1 MKTLWLL
8 LLFCGTTA
16 RAQVVD
22 VKPQAHKVKGGNA
35 EGYSSVVEGKAEAI
49 EPAWSK
55 FVKGLGKTKVFSD
68 LSTIT
73 DPILNGNEYKGM
85 TLFTDFVTK
94 NNVTRVWLGWK
105 PVDWLESQREAV
117 DKELSK
123 QVYQFTLKFYQD
135 QVLAQID
142 ESEQAVRA
150 VERAQQKSVNEGG
163 DLQMRLEE
171 TSRERVQL
179 ERALET
185 NKFNNTI
192 LLQKLENNKKSL
204 DSLSVA
210 LDKVKKAVELQRQKL
225 REIH

>member
-1 MKTLWLL
+1 MKTLCIL
-8 LLFCGTTA
+8 LLFCGTA
-16 RAQVVD
+16 AHAQVVD
-22 VKPQAHKVKGGNA
+22 VKPQSHKVKGGNA
-35 EGYSSVVEGKAEAI
+35 EGYSSVVEGKAETI
-49 EPAWSK
+49 ESAWSK
-55 FVKGLGKTKVFSD
+55 FVKGMGKTKVFSD

-85 TLFTDFVTK
+85 TLFTDFVTR

-105 PVDWLESQREAV
+105 PADWLENQREAV

-150 VERAQQKSVNEGG
+150 VERAQQKTVNEGS
-163 DLQMRLEE
+163 DLQMRLDEN
-171 TSRERVQL
+171 SRERVQL

>member
-1 MKTLWLL
+1 ML
-8 LLFCGTTA
+8 LLFCGIA
-16 RAQVVD
+16 AQAQVVD
-22 VKPQAHKVKGGNA
+22 VKPQSHKVKGGNA

-49 EPAWSK
+49 ESAWSK
-55 FVKGLGKTKVFSD
+55 FVKGMGKTKVFSD

-85 TLFTDFVTK
+85 TLFTDFVTR

-105 PVDWLESQREAV
+105 PSDWLESQREAV

-150 VERAQQKSVNEGG
+150 VERAQQKAVNEGS
-163 DLQMRLEE
+163 DLQMRLDEN
-171 TSRERVQL
+171 SRERVQL

>member
-1 MKTLWLL
+1 
-8 LLFCGTTA
+8 
-16 RAQVVD
+16 
-22 VKPQAHKVKGGNA
+22 
-35 EGYSSVVEGKAEAI
+35 
-49 EPAWSK
+49 
-55 FVKGLGKTKVFSD
+55 VFSD

-85 TLFTDFVTK
+85 TLFTDFVTR

-105 PVDWLESQREAV
+105 PSDWLESQREAV

-150 VERAQQKSVNEGG
+150 VERAQQKAVNEGS
-163 DLQMRLEE
+163 DLQMRLDEN
-171 TSRERVQL
+171 SRERVQL

>member
-1 MKTLWLL
+1 
-8 LLFCGTTA
+8 
-16 RAQVVD
+16 
-22 VKPQAHKVKGGNA
+22 
-35 EGYSSVVEGKAEAI
+35 
-49 EPAWSK
+49 
-55 FVKGLGKTKVFSD
+55 
-68 LSTIT
+68 
-73 DPILNGNEYKGM
+73 M
-85 TLFTDFVTK
+85 TLFTDFVTR

-105 PVDWLESQREAV
+105 PADWLENQRDAV

-150 VERAQQKSVNEGG
+150 VERAQQKTVNEGS
-163 DLQMRLEE
+163 DLQMRLDEN
-171 TSRERVQL
+171 SRERVQL

-210 LDKVKKAVELQRQKL
+210 LDKVKKAVELQRLKL